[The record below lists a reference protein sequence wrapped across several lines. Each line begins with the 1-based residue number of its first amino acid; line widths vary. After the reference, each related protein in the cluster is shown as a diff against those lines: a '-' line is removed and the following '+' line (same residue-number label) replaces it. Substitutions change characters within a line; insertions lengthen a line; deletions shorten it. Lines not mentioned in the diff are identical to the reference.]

1 MKDLTVSKIERL
13 NVLNNRFAIEKI
25 QKTLDITGMMFDGEY
40 RFTKKMVADF
50 YEVEERTIERYLENF
65 GSELSGNGYVLCKGK
80 RLKDLKLQF
89 APVINVGSK
98 TTQLGLFNFRSF
110 LNIGMLLT
118 ESEKA
123 KALRS
128 AILDLVI
135 ATINEKTGGGTKY
148 INRRDVNYIP
158 AAITEEN
165 YRKNLTSA
173 MSQCVGGHKTY
184 KYAQVTD
191 WIYEAVF
198 KENAKEYRRV
208 LSLDSKDNVR
218 HTLYAEVLLVIS
230 SFENGVGAVIQQQYK
245 ENAKEYIRVLSL
257 DSKDNVRHTLYAEVL
272 LVISSFENGIGAVI
286 QQQYKENGGRLLSM
300 DEVKQ
305 IVDDLAEHPM
315 QKPYLNDARTKMA
328 SRDYSFRDAYHG
340 NIAKYLRAVTPEE
353 FERFIGNQSI
363 DFDRILEDNKDVLKR
378 LKQADNE

>member
-1 MKDLTVSKIERL
+1 MKDLTISNIERQ
-13 NVLNNRFAIEKI
+13 NVLNNRFAVKKLQERLGIE
-25 QKTLDITGMMFDGEY
+25 GMFFDGEY
-40 RFTKKMVADF
+40 WLTKKMVADF
-50 YEVEERTIERYLENF
+50 YEVEERTIERYIENY
-65 GSELSGNGYVLCKGK
+65 GSELSANGYFLCKGK

-118 ESEKA
+118 ESERA

-128 AILDLVI
+128 AILDIVI

-173 MSQCVGGHKTY
+173 MSQCVAGHKTY
-184 KYAQVTD
+184 KYSQVTD
-191 WIYEAVF
+191 YIYEAVF
-198 KENAKEYRRV
+198 KENAKEYRNV

-230 SFENGVGAVIQQQYK
+230 SFENGVGAAIQQ
-245 ENAKEYIRVLSL
+245 R
-257 DSKDNVRHTLYAEVL
+257 
-272 LVISSFENGIGAVI
+272 F
-286 QQQYKENGGRLLSM
+286 KENGGRLLSM
-300 DEVKQ
+300 EEVKA
-305 IVDDLAEHPM
+305 IVNDLAEHPM

-328 SRDYSFRDAYHG
+328 SRDYSFREAYHV
-340 NIAKYLRAVTPEE
+340 NIAEYLKAVTPEE

-363 DFDRILEDNKDVLKR
+363 DFDNILADNKDVLKR
-378 LKQADNE
+378 LKQADNDE

>member
-1 MKDLTVSKIERL
+1 MKDLTISNIERQ
-13 NVLNNRFAIEKI
+13 NVLNNRFAVKKLQER
-25 QKTLDITGMMFDGEY
+25 LDIEGMFFDGEY
-40 RFTKKMVADF
+40 WLTKKMVADF
-50 YEVEERTIERYLENF
+50 YEVEERTIERYIENY
-65 GSELSGNGYVLCKGK
+65 GSELSANGYFLCKGK

-110 LNIGMLLT
+110 LNIGMLLA

-128 AILDLVI
+128 AILDIVI

-158 AAITEEN
+158 AAITEGN

-173 MSQCVGGHKTY
+173 MSQCVAGHKTY
-184 KYAQVTD
+184 KYSQVTD
-191 WIYEAVF
+191 YIYEAVF
-198 KENAKEYRRV
+198 KENAKEYRNV

-230 SFENGVGAVIQQQYK
+230 SFENGVGAAIQQ
-245 ENAKEYIRVLSL
+245 R
-257 DSKDNVRHTLYAEVL
+257 
-272 LVISSFENGIGAVI
+272 F
-286 QQQYKENGGRLLSM
+286 KENGGRLLSM
-300 DEVKQ
+300 EEVKA
-305 IVDDLAEHPM
+305 IVNGLAEHPM

-328 SRDYSFRDAYHG
+328 SRDYSFREAYHV
-340 NIAKYLRAVTPEE
+340 NIAEYLKAVTPEE

-363 DFDRILEDNKDVLKR
+363 DFDNILADNKEVLKR
-378 LKQADNE
+378 LKQADNDE

>member
-1 MKDLTVSKIERL
+1 MKDLTVSNIERQ
-13 NVLNNRFAIEKI
+13 NVLNNRFAIEHI

-50 YEVEERTIERYLENF
+50 YEVEERTIERYIENY
-65 GSELSGNGYVLCKGK
+65 GSELSANGYFLCKGK
-80 RLKDLKLQF
+80 QLKELKLQF

-110 LNIGMLLT
+110 LNIGMLLA

-128 AILDLVI
+128 AILDIVI

-148 INRRDVNYIP
+148 INRRDINYIP

-173 MSQCVGGHKTY
+173 INQCVGGHKTY

-191 WIYEAVF
+191 YIYEAVF
-198 KENAKEYRRV
+198 KENAKEYRKV
-208 LSLDSKDNVR
+208 LSLDTKDIVR
-218 HTLYAEVLLVIS
+218 HTLYAEVLLAIS
-230 SFENGVGAVIQQQYK
+230 SFENGVGAAIQQ
-245 ENAKEYIRVLSL
+245 RF
-257 DSKDNVRHTLYAEVL
+257 R
-272 LVISSFENGIGAVI
+272 
-286 QQQYKENGGRLLSM
+286 ENGGRLLSM
-300 DEVKQ
+300 EEVKA
-305 IVDDLAEHPM
+305 IVNDLAEHPM

-340 NIAKYLRAVTPEE
+340 NIAEYLKAVTPEE
-353 FERFIGNQSI
+353 FERFIGDQSV
-363 DFDRILEDNKDVLKR
+363 DFDNILADNKDVLKR
-378 LKQADNE
+378 LKQADNDE

>member
-1 MKDLTVSKIERL
+1 MKDLTISNIERQ
-13 NVLNNRFAIEKI
+13 NVLNNRFAVKKLQER
-25 QKTLDITGMMFDGEY
+25 LDIEGMFFDGEY
-40 RFTKKMVADF
+40 WLTKKMVADF
-50 YEVEERTIERYLENF
+50 YEVEERTIERYIENY
-65 GSELSGNGYVLCKGK
+65 GSELSANGYFLCKGK

-89 APVINVGSK
+89 DPVINVGSK

-110 LNIGMLLT
+110 LNIGMLLA

-128 AILDLVI
+128 AILDIVI

-173 MSQCVGGHKTY
+173 MSQCVAGHKTY
-184 KYAQVTD
+184 KYSQVTD
-191 WIYEAVF
+191 YIYEAVF
-198 KENAKEYRRV
+198 KENAKEYRNV

-230 SFENGVGAVIQQQYK
+230 SFENGVGAAIQQ
-245 ENAKEYIRVLSL
+245 R
-257 DSKDNVRHTLYAEVL
+257 
-272 LVISSFENGIGAVI
+272 F
-286 QQQYKENGGRLLSM
+286 KENGGRLLSM
-300 DEVKQ
+300 EEVKA
-305 IVDDLAEHPM
+305 IVNDLAEHPM

-328 SRDYSFRDAYHG
+328 SRDYSFREAYHV
-340 NIAKYLRAVTPEE
+340 NIAEYLKAVTPEE

-363 DFDRILEDNKDVLKR
+363 DFDNILADNKDVLKR
-378 LKQADNE
+378 LKQADNDE

>member
-1 MKDLTVSKIERL
+1 MKDLTISNIERQ
-13 NVLNNRFAIEKI
+13 NVLNNRFAVKKLQER
-25 QKTLDITGMMFDGEY
+25 LDIEGMFFDGEY
-40 RFTKKMVADF
+40 WLTKKMVADF
-50 YEVEERTIERYLENF
+50 YEVEERTIERYIENY
-65 GSELSGNGYVLCKGK
+65 GSELSANGYFLCKGK

-110 LNIGMLLT
+110 LNIGMLLA

-128 AILDLVI
+128 AILDIVI

-158 AAITEEN
+158 AAITEGN

-173 MSQCVGGHKTY
+173 MSQCVAGHKTY
-184 KYAQVTD
+184 KYSQVTD
-191 WIYEAVF
+191 YIYEAVF
-198 KENAKEYRRV
+198 KENAKEYRNV

-230 SFENGVGAVIQQQYK
+230 SFENGVGAAIQQ
-245 ENAKEYIRVLSL
+245 R
-257 DSKDNVRHTLYAEVL
+257 
-272 LVISSFENGIGAVI
+272 F
-286 QQQYKENGGRLLSM
+286 KENGGRLLSM
-300 DEVKQ
+300 EEVKA
-305 IVDDLAEHPM
+305 IVNDLAEHPM

-328 SRDYSFRDAYHG
+328 SRDYSFREAYHV
-340 NIAKYLRAVTPEE
+340 NIAEYLRAVTPEE

-363 DFDRILEDNKDVLKR
+363 DFDNILADNKDVLKR
-378 LKQADNE
+378 LKQADNDE